1 MNNDKKARRR
11 HQRICEVLQ
20 EQEHMQVLELCE
32 LFHVS
37 PATIRNDLTVLEKK
51 QLLKRIPGG
60 AVSIGRMPQ
69 NTIFSARESLHMDLK
84 DKMADYAVAH
94 LIKEGMNVALDAGT
108 TCCAIAKKL
117 ADASCRCTVI
127 TYSLPVANALVHY
140 EHIEVFLMAGR
151 LDKKHESFHDDVAV
165 EAMKR
170 MNSDVFFLSPNGI
183 DPIAG
188 ITSSATDENIM
199 KRMMHEHAEETI
211 VCADHSKFLKKA
223 FKTIC
228 QLSDIKGILSDSE
241 LSGEIQ
247 QKYSAMGVRLYLA
260 EK

>member
-94 LIKEGMNVALDAGT
+94 LIKEG
-108 TCCAIAKKL
+108 
-117 ADASCRCTVI
+117 
-127 TYSLPVANALVHY
+127 
-140 EHIEVFLMAGR
+140 
-151 LDKKHESFHDDVAV
+151 
-165 EAMKR
+165 
-170 MNSDVFFLSPNGI
+170 
-183 DPIAG
+183 
-188 ITSSATDENIM
+188 
-199 KRMMHEHAEETI
+199 
-211 VCADHSKFLKKA
+211 
-223 FKTIC
+223 
-228 QLSDIKGILSDSE
+228 
-241 LSGEIQ
+241 
-247 QKYSAMGVRLYLA
+247 
-260 EK
+260 